1 MKKAIFFLF
10 SILAHSLAS
19 QTVSITE
26 PSIPDQ
32 GVVYEVSVKNSL
44 IDFSTSGD
52 WDFSQITTN
61 SNSSI
66 EFALVSDSQYS
77 NNYPNAT
84 HVKYEDGQQFFLGF
98 DASAS
103 SYHGERTV
111 INTAYDTPLLL
122 FPYPFNVGD
131 TSSDQILDVPFTCTG
146 CPPAL
151 ERNHEVEFTA
161 LSSGSVTMPDGSVYE
176 NVVLVQTVQNFTDGQ
191 IGSPPCLNELQ
202 AWEWWAEGFATP
214 LVRTSVITQSGQCPP
229 GSTSVTK
236 FITGVTLNSTDN
248 QYNNP
253 YLTLVSLPN
262 NHFEVLLST
271 PSNQKGTVSVF
282 NMLGQNIER
291 VDLEQLTAHTY
302 KTVIDMS
309 GHAPGVYLVKASLD
323 GSGIDKTA
331 RIIVK

>member
-61 SNSSI
+61 SNSTI

-236 FITGVTLNSTDN
+236 FITGVTLNSTEN

>member
-61 SNSSI
+61 SNSTI

-253 YLTLVSLPN
+253 DLTLVSLPN

>member
-1 MKKAIFFLF
+1 MKNAAFLFF
-10 SILAHSLAS
+10 SILSHAVFS
-19 QTVSITE
+19 QTGAITQ

-32 GVVYEVSVKNSL
+32 GVIYEVSVKNSL

-52 WDFSQITTN
+52 WDFSNITTN

-66 EFALVSDSQYS
+66 EFALVSDSNYS

-98 DASAS
+98 DATAS

-111 INTAYDTPLLL
+111 INTAYDSPLLL

-131 TSSDQILDVPFTCTG
+131 TSTDQILDVPFTCSG

-151 ERNHEVEFTA
+151 ERNHEVQFTA
-161 LSSGSVTMPDGSVYE
+161 LSSGSVTMPDGSVYD
-176 NVVLVQTVQNFTDGQ
+176 NVVLVESIQNFTDGQ

-229 GSTSVTK
+229 GSSSVTK
-236 FITGVTLNSTDN
+236 FITGVTLNNTDY
-248 QYNNP
+248 QYNNAD
-253 YLTLVSLPN
+253 LTLVSLSN

-271 PSNQKGTVSVF
+271 PSNQKSMVSVF
-282 NMLGQNIER
+282 NMLGQTIKR

-302 KTVIDMS
+302 KTVLDMS
-309 GHAPGVYLVKASLD
+309 GYAPGVYLVKASLD
-323 GSGIDKTA
+323 GSSMDKTA

>member
-1 MKKAIFFLF
+1 MKKTIFFLF
-10 SILAHSLAS
+10 SILAHSLTS

-26 PSIPDQ
+26 PSIPSQ
-32 GVVYEVSVKNSL
+32 GVIYEVSVVNSL

-52 WDFSQITTN
+52 WDFSQIKTT

-98 DASAS
+98 DAEAS

-161 LSSGSVTMPDGSVYE
+161 LSSGSVTMPDGSVYD

-236 FITGVTLNSTDN
+236 FITGVTLNSTGN

-253 YLTLVSLPN
+253 DLTLVSLPN

-271 PSNQKGTVSVF
+271 LSNEQSVVSVF
-282 NMLGQNIER
+282 NMLGQKIKR
-291 VDLEQLTAHTY
+291 TDLEQFTEHTH
-302 KTVIDMS
+302 KIVLDMS
-309 GHAPGVYLVKASLD
+309 GHAPGVYLVKASID
-323 GSGIDKTA
+323 GTSMFSTA

>member
-1 MKKAIFFLF
+1 M
-10 SILAHSLAS
+10 AHSLTS

-26 PSIPDQ
+26 PSIPSQ
-32 GVVYEVSVKNSL
+32 GVIYEVSVVNSL

-52 WDFSQITTN
+52 WDFSQIKTT

-98 DASAS
+98 DAEAS

-161 LSSGSVTMPDGSVYE
+161 LSSGSVTMPDGSVYD

-236 FITGVTLNSTDN
+236 FITGVTLNSTGN

-253 YLTLVSLPN
+253 DLTLVSLPN

-271 PSNQKGTVSVF
+271 LSNEQSVVSVF
-282 NMLGQNIER
+282 NMLGQKIKR
-291 VDLEQLTAHTY
+291 TDLEQFTEHTH
-302 KTVIDMS
+302 KIVLDMS
-309 GHAPGVYLVKASLD
+309 GHAPGVYLVKASID
-323 GSGIDKTA
+323 GTSMFSTA

>member
-1 MKKAIFFLF
+1 MLR
-10 SILAHSLAS
+10 SLVGS
-19 QTVSITE
+19 EMCIR
-26 PSIPDQ
+26 
-32 GVVYEVSVKNSL
+32 
-44 IDFSTSGD
+44 
-52 WDFSQITTN
+52 
-61 SNSSI
+61 
-66 EFALVSDSQYS
+66 DS
-77 NNYPNAT
+77 PNAT

-253 YLTLVSLPN
+253 YLTC
-262 NHFEVLLST
+262 LLYTS
-271 PSNQKGTVSVF
+271 PSPRDS
-282 NMLGQNIER
+282 
-291 VDLEQLTAHTY
+291 
-302 KTVIDMS
+302 
-309 GHAPGVYLVKASLD
+309 
-323 GSGIDKTA
+323 
-331 RIIVK
+331 

>member
-19 QTVSITE
+19 QTVSIIE

-61 SNSSI
+61 SNSTI

-323 GSGIDKTA
+323 GSGIYKTA

>member
-122 FPYPFNVGD
+122 FPYPFSVGD

>member
-323 GSGIDKTA
+323 GSGMDKTA

>member
-61 SNSSI
+61 SNSTI

-236 FITGVTLNSTDN
+236 FITGVTLNRTDN

-253 YLTLVSLPN
+253 DLTLVSLPN

-271 PSNQKGTVSVF
+271 PSNEQSVVSVF
-282 NMLGQNIER
+282 NMLGQNIMR
-291 VDLEQLTAHTY
+291 MDLEQLTAHTH
-302 KTVIDMS
+302 KSVLDMS

-323 GSGIDKTA
+323 GTSMFSTA
-331 RIIVK
+331 RIVVK

>member
-19 QTVSITE
+19 QTASITA

-32 GVVYEVSVKNSL
+32 GVIYEVSVKNSL

-122 FPYPFNVGD
+122 FPYPFSVGD

-161 LSSGSVTMPDGSVYE
+161 LSSGSVTMPDGSVYD

-229 GSTSVTK
+229 GSNSVTK

-253 YLTLVSLPN
+253 DLTLVSLPN

-271 PSNQKGTVSVF
+271 PSNQKGMVSVF
-282 NMLGQNIER
+282 NMLGQNIKR
-291 VDLEQLTAHTY
+291 VGLEQPTAHTY

-309 GHAPGVYLVKASLD
+309 GYAPGVYLVKASLD
-323 GSGIDKTA
+323 GSGMEKTA

>member
-61 SNSSI
+61 SNSTI

-323 GSGIDKTA
+323 GTSMFSTA
-331 RIIVK
+331 RIVVK